1 MIEPTDKDIGRAVVY
16 RRNHTV
22 EDGVITSFNADY
34 VFVRYGGDRTAKATL
49 RSDLDWCAEL
59 PAASRASHFS

>member
-1 MIEPTDKDIGRAVVY
+1 VVY
-16 RRNHTV
+16 RRNHTI

-49 RSDLDWCAEL
+49 RSDLDWCTEL